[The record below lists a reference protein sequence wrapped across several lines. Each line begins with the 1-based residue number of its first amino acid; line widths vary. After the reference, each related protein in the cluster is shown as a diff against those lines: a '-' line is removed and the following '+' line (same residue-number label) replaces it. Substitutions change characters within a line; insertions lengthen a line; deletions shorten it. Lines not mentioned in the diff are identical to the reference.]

1 MRFWQ
6 RHERARRFDDNT
18 IVGAVDPTIRHL
30 DGSGKMCRLVPTATF
45 LVNYQVG
52 HDGDQILRVALTWPP
67 HSSKPAPSPS
77 RPTVEIP
84 TELLHHG
91 WATLFPVERM
101 AVIGGRDT
109 DRSTILGPVFD
120 VTSDGPETS
129 RVHVHA
135 DRNRLRAAL
144 IALERAGSHLA
155 GWIHSH
161 PGCGP
166 GAAEPS
172 SVDRAQHRDWI
183 RDYTPAL
190 VSLIVVADG
199 VVRVWGTA
207 VEASAV
213 QIELTGKG
221 VAPVKGHEHVYQL
234 AR

>member
-18 IVGAVDPTIRHL
+18 IVGAVDPTIRHV
-30 DGSGKMCRLVPTATF
+30 DGSGQMCRLVPTATF
-45 LVNYQVG
+45 VVNYQVG
-52 HDGDQILRVALTWPP
+52 HAGGRTLHVALTCPP
-67 HSSKPAPSPS
+67 HSGASAT
-77 RPTVEIP
+77 RPRRSTIQIP
-84 TELLHHG
+84 TEVLHHG

-166 GAAEPS
+166 GATEPS
-172 SVDRAQHRDWI
+172 SVDRAQHRDWV
-183 RDYTPAL
+183 RDYSPAL

-207 VEASAV
+207 VEASVV

-221 VAPVKGHEHVYQL
+221 ITPVKGHGHVYQL